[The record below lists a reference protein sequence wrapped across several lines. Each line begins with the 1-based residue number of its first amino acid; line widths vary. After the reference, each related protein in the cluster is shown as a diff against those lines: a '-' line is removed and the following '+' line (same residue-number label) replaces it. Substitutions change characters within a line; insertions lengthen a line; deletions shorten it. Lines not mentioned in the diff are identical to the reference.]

1 MRIVN
6 PSVELITCGDK
17 PVDLMRKIER
27 CGRVCYKSESKITEN
42 SYQGFIERII
52 KRGHEAVLEHGSVAV
67 YVPFADVAYS
77 QFAADLDAAFGAV
90 RKNMYINH
98 TLKSSGIIFSGNI
111 RAWRDALR
119 VMIATGMQVPVTLSH
134 IFEMYDLL
142 FFDLLKQADI
152 GGHESIILLKESD
165 LTDRVDMGI
174 HVRKTV
180 RFICDRGVS
189 HELVRHRTASFCQE
203 STRYCNYSNAD
214 FGREITV
221 IQPPFFGTGSI
232 MCQTWVEATE
242 AAERYYFELLDKGAT
257 AQEARAVLPNCL
269 KTEVVMTATLD
280 DWLYFCDLR
289 CAPAA
294 HRQMREVATQAR
306 ELLDLARFRGADG
319 D

>member
-1 MRIVN
+1 MRIIN

-27 CGRVCYKSESKITEN
+27 CGRVCYKSESRITEN

-52 KRGHEAVLEHGSVAV
+52 KRGHEAVLEHGSIAV
-67 YVPFADVAYS
+67 YSPYDGAAYS
-77 QFAADLDAAFGAV
+77 QFAEDLGTAFGAV
-90 RKNMYINH
+90 GKNMYISCTFKPNGVI
-98 TLKSSGIIFSGNI
+98 LSGNI
-111 RAWRDALR
+111 RAWRDAMR
-119 VMIATGMQVPVTLSH
+119 VMNATGMRVPTTLCH
-134 IFEMYDLL
+134 IFEQYDVL

-152 GGHESIILLKESD
+152 GGHESVMLLKESD
-165 LTDRVDMGI
+165 LTDYADMRM

-221 IQPPFFGTGSI
+221 IQPPFFGPGSI

-269 KTEVVMTATLD
+269 KTEVVMTATLG

-294 HRQMREVATQAR
+294 HRQMREVATRAR
-306 ELLDLARFRGADG
+306 DLLDLARFRGG
-319 D
+319 DDA